1 VRTDRTS
8 HIKAALIG
16 LGLVVL
22 VIGAIALVNVSQN
35 DPVSKLEREAHITVV
50 SHSGDELE
58 YEKNGENCH
67 AAYTVKNGNYALEPQ
82 NSPDPACIIEADD

>member
-50 SHSGDELE
+50 SHSGDE
-58 YEKNGENCH
+58 KNGENCH